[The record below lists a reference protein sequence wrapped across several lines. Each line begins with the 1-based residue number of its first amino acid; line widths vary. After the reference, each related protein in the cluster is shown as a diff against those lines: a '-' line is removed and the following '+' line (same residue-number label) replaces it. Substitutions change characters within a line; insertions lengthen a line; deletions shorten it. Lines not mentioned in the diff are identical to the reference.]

1 MSPAWAPSTASHGAV
16 LMEACAVQT
25 LVLLFSVD
33 DLTGFEITYL
43 LELPQPWGIF
53 VVWGLVLPLVYI
65 VASSL
70 TNLVLRDFLIL
81 KVSHTTS
88 QEQYRVPLT
97 TALLCN
103 GLFQSQMLWK
113 CLAGQVHSSLVLT
126 QSSMSL
132 SRDVLLKK
140 PVS

>member
-1 MSPAWAPSTASHGAV
+1 MSP
-16 LMEACAVQT
+16 VQT

-65 VASSL
+65 LASSL

-81 KVSHTTS
+81 KVSRS
-88 QEQYRVPLT
+88 PPD
-97 TALLCN
+97 
-103 GLFQSQMLWK
+103 G
-113 CLAGQVHSSLVLT
+113 
-126 QSSMSL
+126 
-132 SRDVLLKK
+132 
-140 PVS
+140 

>member
-1 MSPAWAPSTASHGAV
+1 MIKACPS
-16 LMEACAVQT
+16 QT
-25 LVLLFSVD
+25 LILLFSVD

-81 KVSHTTS
+81 KVS
-88 QEQYRVPLT
+88 R
-97 TALLCN
+97 LCE
-103 GLFQSQMLWK
+103 GRCRL
-113 CLAGQVHSSLVLT
+113 
-126 QSSMSL
+126 
-132 SRDVLLKK
+132 R
-140 PVS
+140 

>member
-1 MSPAWAPSTASHGAV
+1 M
-16 LMEACAVQT
+16 QT

-65 VASSL
+65 VSSSL

-81 KVSHTTS
+81 KASRYYLWS
-88 QEQYRVPLT
+88 AAALRLT
-97 TALLCN
+97 
-103 GLFQSQMLWK
+103 
-113 CLAGQVHSSLVLT
+113 V
-126 QSSMSL
+126 
-132 SRDVLLKK
+132 VLLWQGTS
-140 PVS
+140 PFGVLHSF